1 MPVPR
6 GHLDPTDS
14 PADRPPEVPL
24 PSAAPPALAGG
35 PPPRTSGFA
44 RLAVV
49 TVGVTLVLIAVGGAV
64 RATDSGLAC
73 PTWPGC
79 FSGGDFLPPADLNVW
94 LEHGH
99 RLIAG
104 AVGLLVAAQAV
115 WAIARYRHR
124 AEILWPSVVAA
135 TAVVVQALLG
145 AFVVW
150 LQLRAELVTA
160 HLGLAMA
167 VVGCLLFVAVAAN
180 RPRVAASPDLRVA
193 RTSLAVA
200 GLTLVQILV
209 GGHVTGLG
217 AGLAFVPG
225 PPWLGIVAFG
235 PVETEG
241 DAVNVAHRLLAV
253 VLVVAVGLL
262 VQSARRAGATG
273 WRRRLP
279 VVAAVLVG
287 LQVLLG
293 VANLANSLSWVSV
306 IPHLAVASW
315 IWAVLVVHT
324 ALAYRE
330 PAPARGAAAT
340 AAVPERSLAGSER

>member
-1 MPVPR
+1 M
-6 GHLDPTDS
+6 
-14 PADRPPEVPL
+14 
-24 PSAAPPALAGG
+24 PSAAPLTTAGG
-35 PPPRTSGFA
+35 PAARPSGFA

-79 FSGGDFLPPADLNVW
+79 FSGGDFIPPADLNVW

-104 AVGLLVAAQAV
+104 VVGLMVAAQAV
-115 WAIARYRHR
+115 WALARFRHR
-124 AEILWPSVVAA
+124 AEILWPSVAA
-135 TAVVVQALLG
+135 ALAVVVQALLG
-145 AFVVW
+145 ALVVW

-160 HLGLAMA
+160 HLGLGMA

-180 RPRVAASPDLRVA
+180 RPRARGVAIGPDLRVA
-193 RTSLAVA
+193 RASLAVA
-200 GLTLVQILV
+200 GLTLLQILV

-217 AGLAFVPG
+217 AGLAFVDG
-225 PPWLGIVAFG
+225 FPWLGIVAFA
-235 PVETEG
+235 PVESEG
-241 DAVNVAHRLLAV
+241 DAYNVAHRVLAV
-253 VLVVAVGLL
+253 VLVVAVGAMARA
-262 VQSARRAGATG
+262 ARRAGAAG
-273 WRRRLP
+273 WRRTLP
-279 VVAAVLVG
+279 AAAVALVG

-293 VANLANSLSWVSV
+293 VANLWNGLSWVSV

-330 PAPARGAAAT
+330 PAAPPTAAAGTPGAPAT
-340 AAVPERSLAGSER
+340 AERSLAGSER